1 MAAGE
6 KIATVELPSEGAGLS
21 PCKLQPQDSVR
32 KVPAYAGKK
41 VLFVVSPFSAQFT
54 PTVHCSVHALKQLGA
69 DAKLAR
75 LADRGI
81 QGNGHF
87 MNEELNN
94 GDIARKVFIPW
105 LDTIK

>member
-1 MAAGE
+1 M
-6 KIATVELPSEGAGLS
+6 ELPSEGAGLS
-21 PCKLQPQDSVR
+21 PCRLQPEGSVR
-32 KVPAYAGKK
+32 KVPAFAGKK
-41 VLFVVSPFSAQFT
+41 VLFVVAPLSAQFT

-69 DAKLAR
+69 DAQLAR

-94 GDIARKVFIPW
+94 GEIATKVFIPW
-105 LDTIK
+105 LDSIK